1 MQYLV
6 KWLNWSHLHNTWETG
21 EARLNTD
28 GGRGALCASAMLTI
42 VLYLPSEQGLLEMN
56 VKGMKRFYNFLKREE
71 EREMWEREANPEDI
85 EYIKCQEEL
94 QDQLLE
100 HVTQVERVIG

>member
-6 KWLNWSHLHNTWETG
+6 KWLHWSHLHNTWETG
-21 EARLNTD
+21 EARLETD
-28 GGRGALCASAMLTI
+28 GGRGAPPAALMI
-42 VLYLPSEQGLLEMN
+42 VLHLPSEQSLLDMN

-71 EREMWEREANPEDI
+71 EREMWEQEANPEDI